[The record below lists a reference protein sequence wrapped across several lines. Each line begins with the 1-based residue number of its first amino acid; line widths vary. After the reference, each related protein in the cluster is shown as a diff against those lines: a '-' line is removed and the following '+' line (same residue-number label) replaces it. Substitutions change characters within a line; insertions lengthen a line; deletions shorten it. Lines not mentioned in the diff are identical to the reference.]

1 MLKRGF
7 LKALGNK
14 IISQLTP
21 TPLLLLLFFFFNM
34 DSIVCGSE
42 LKEVYQQLSDEPP

>member
-21 TPLLLLLFFFFNM
+21 IPLLLLFFFFNM

-42 LKEVYQQLSDEPP
+42 LKEVYQQLSDESP